1 MVEIKYFYTDLEL
14 LGAVFC
20 LLASGY
26 LIVSRSIVKR
36 QFREL
41 CYLEG
46 LGALMLF
53 FDAFAW
59 FFRGET
65 GTFAHGAVALTN
77 FMSFALNSILPVFF
91 IRYSISS
98 LRERNKSIK
107 VLYASVVISFI
118 QLFFLIVSLINGF
131 VYTIDKQT
139 NLYQRGPGFPLFAA
153 LSVLQLIIGIVHL
166 IFNRRN
172 LDGKR
177 FFALLSFGIL
187 PLASIIIQIFFYGYS
202 LSNIAVI
209 ISLLIM
215 FAQALGDNAHDMIA
229 QEMHIRKQNDEL
241 VEMRTKI
248 ALSQIKPEFVYD
260 ALNSI
265 SDLCDRNIGEAKQMI
280 SYLSE
285 YLKENIASID
295 TEKLIPF
302 ENELRHTQV
311 YLEIEKARFKDRIN
325 VEYDL
330 ETTDFELPPLTVQ
343 PIVENAIRHG
353 FDGSDEQQKINIRI
367 KTIKGN
373 GYVKVQVSDDGN
385 GFDVDKLKSS
395 DFSYDN
401 HIGIKNVRGRLRLM
415 EDAEVHVKSKLGV
428 GTTVDMIIPKRM
440 G

>member
-1 MVEIKYFYTDLEL
+1 MVDIKYFYTDLEL

-20 LLASGY
+20 LLAAGY
-26 LIVSRSIVKR
+26 LVVSRSVNKVQYR
-36 QFREL
+36 AL
-41 CYLEG
+41 CILEG
-46 LGALMLF
+46 AGALMLF

-59 FFRGET
+59 FFRGEP
-65 GTFAHGAVALTN
+65 GNFAHGAVALCN
-77 FMSFALNSILPVFF
+77 FMSFAFNSILPVFF
-91 IRYSISS
+91 IRYAISS

-107 VLYASVVISFI
+107 VLYAVVIVAIF
-118 QLFFLIVSLINGF
+118 QLFILIVSLINGF
-131 VYTIDKQT
+131 VYTINPDT
-139 NLYQRGPGFPLFAA
+139 NLYQRGAGFPLFTA
-153 LSVLQLIIGIVHL
+153 LSLLQLFIGTFHL

-172 LDGKR
+172 IDSRRL
-177 FFALLSFGIL
+177 FALLSFVLL
-187 PLASIIIQIFFYGYS
+187 PLASLIIQIFLYGYS

-215 FAQALGDNAHDMIA
+215 FAQALGDNAHNMIE
-229 QEMHIRKQNDEL
+229 QEIHIRKQNDEL
-241 VEMRTKI
+241 MEMRTKI

-295 TEKLIPF
+295 TDALIPF

-311 YLEIEKARFKDRIN
+311 YLEIEKARFKDRID

-330 ETTDFELPPLTVQ
+330 ETVDFELPPLTVQ

-353 FDGSDEQQKINIRI
+353 FDDANENQKINIKI
-367 KTIKGN
+367 TTIKGN
-373 GYVKVQVSDDGN
+373 GYVKVQVNDNGN

-395 DFSYDN
+395 DFSYND

-415 EDAEVHVKSKLGV
+415 EDAEVHVKSRLGV
-428 GTTVDMIIPKRM
+428 GTTVDMIIPKRT
-440 G
+440 

>member
-1 MVEIKYFYTDLEL
+1 
-14 LGAVFC
+14 
-20 LLASGY
+20 
-26 LIVSRSIVKR
+26 
-36 QFREL
+36 
-41 CYLEG
+41 
-46 LGALMLF
+46 MLF

-59 FFRGET
+59 FFRGES
-65 GTFAHGAVALTN
+65 GNFAHGAVALTN
-77 FMSFALNSILPVFF
+77 FMSFGLNAILPVFF

-98 LRERNKSIK
+98 LKDRNKSIK
-107 VLYASVVISFI
+107 VLYAVVIVAFI
-118 QLFFLIVSLINGF
+118 QLFILIVSLINGF
-131 VYTIDKQT
+131 VYSINPET
-139 NLYQRGPGFPLFAA
+139 NLYERGPGFSIFAA
-153 LSVLQLIIGIVHL
+153 LSVLQLLIGVSYLLVNKRNIDS
-166 IFNRRN
+166 RR
-172 LDGKR
+172 L
-177 FFALLSFGIL
+177 FALLSFVIL
-187 PLASIIIQIFFYGYS
+187 PLASIIIQVFLYGYS

-209 ISLLIM
+209 ISMLIM
-215 FAQALGDNAHDMIA
+215 FAQALGDNAHNMIA

-265 SDLCDRNIGEAKQMI
+265 SDLCDKNIGEAKQMI
-280 SYLSE
+280 SHLSE
-285 YLKENIASID
+285 YLKENISSID
-295 TEKLIPF
+295 TDKLIPF

-325 VEYDL
+325 VEYEL

-353 FDGSDEQQKINIRI
+353 FDDSNEQQKINIMI
-367 KTIKGN
+367 KTIQGN

-385 GFDVDKLKSS
+385 GFDVDKLRSS

-440 G
+440 